1 MNVSL
6 AQTESCQA
14 RNQARLGAQA
24 GGDRPW
30 GLKVA
35 GSDRG
40 FFEEGRVAASSAPI
54 AFVQNSLLISE
65 RISDNFLQSKFAVCM
80 RPVDEVQLWAM

>member
-1 MNVSL
+1 MLKAVKHETS
-6 AQTESCQA
+6 APGS
-14 RNQARLGAQA
+14 A
-24 GGDRPW
+24 GRRRRRRPW
-30 GLKVA
+30 CLKAA
-35 GSDRG
+35 GAAGPDRG